1 MTSRLEIDALVCGHA
16 ERALFAPLTATLAA
30 GDIVRVAG
38 DNGAGKTTLLRTLAG
53 LLTPLSGTFRW
64 STDGRA
70 SRAGLG
76 FIDHDNALSPVLTPV
91 ENLSAVLRLHRNT
104 SGVDE
109 FQIVHTLAALGLKR
123 VAHKPCRALSAG
135 QKRRTALARL
145 WLASCRVWLLDEP
158 AAALDQASRE
168 RLARQMQIMADDG
181 AAILYS
187 THQALN
193 MTDTQVIELSR

>member
-1 MTSRLEIDALVCGHA
+1 MTRRLEIDALVCGHA

-53 LLTPLSGTFRW
+53 LLTPLAGTPRW
-64 STDGRA
+64 ADGA
-70 SRAGLG
+70 GAARAGLG

-91 ENLSAVLRLHRNT
+91 ENLGALLRLHR
-104 SGVDE
+104 SADRVE
-109 FQIVHTLAALGLKR
+109 AAQIVRTLAELGLKR

-145 WLASCRVWLLDEP
+145 WLSSCRVWLLDEP
-158 AAALDQASRE
+158 AAALDPASRE
-168 RLARQMQIMADDG
+168 RLAGQIQALADDG
-181 AAILYS
+181 AAIVYT
-187 THQALN
+187 THQALGVA
-193 MTDTQVIELSR
+193 DTQVIELRT